1 VARSGQRQKQIPF
14 SRANCKKNVAPGF
27 LAELRIKNDKH
38 IRVIRVI
45 RAVRGLLLP
54 RIARITP
61 MTRMESD
68 LNLPRRYAFGV
79 EILNEAIFA
88 IGSPS
93 FIFHFSFRL

>member
-1 VARSGQRQKQIPF
+1 
-14 SRANCKKNVAPGF
+14 
-27 LAELRIKNDKH
+27 
-38 IRVIRVI
+38 
-45 RAVRGLLLP
+45 
-54 RIARITP
+54 

-93 FIFHFSFRL
+93 AKRTWQLTTGYYSGEACGDSSRSDVKPSTRA